1 VQQQHVYIHR
11 SVNVVLWSSFKT
23 SLEQGRRL
31 IKINKCSAIL
41 LSLLHFT
48 EFIITYYRRMGRNH
62 VFDDCKNPV
71 SDIGQ
76 WYRR

>member
-1 VQQQHVYIHR
+1 
-11 SVNVVLWSSFKT
+11 
-23 SLEQGRRL
+23 
-31 IKINKCSAIL
+31 
-41 LSLLHFT
+41 
-48 EFIITYYRRMGRNH
+48 MGRNH